1 MKARA
6 IAAAASIAAVVLV
19 AGCGGSNGSGGNSSI
34 VLYNGQHL
42 ELTRA
47 LISAF
52 ERQTG
57 ITVHVRTNDGV
68 VLADQILQE
77 GSSSPADV
85 YLTENSPELE
95 NLEEHGVLAPLS
107 RSLLQQVPG
116 RYRSPQGK
124 WVGLALRVSS
134 LAYDPKLVGA
144 AQLPKSIMDLA
155 KPEWRGKV
163 AVAPL
168 DSDFPPIVGAVIA
181 SHGEKAAAAWL
192 AGLRRNARVYQDEEA
207 VVAAVDRGDVA
218 TGIINQYYW
227 YRLRLEQGAARTH
240 SKLYYFGGNDA
251 GSVVNIAGAG
261 VLASSHHRAEAERFV
276 EFMASAAG
284 QKVMAAGDDF
294 EYPVRPGVA
303 PNSALPPLSQVPH
316 ANFGVVALGDD
327 RDASKLIASAGF
339 GS

>member
-1 MKARA
+1 M
-6 IAAAASIAAVVLV
+6 
-19 AGCGGSNGSGGNSSI
+19 
-34 VLYNGQHL
+34 
-42 ELTRA
+42 
-47 LISAF
+47 
-52 ERQTG
+52 
-57 ITVHVRTNDGV
+57 RTNDGV

-107 RSLLQQVPG
+107 KSLLQQVPA

-134 LAYDPKLVGA
+134 LAYDPRLVRA
-144 AQLPKSIMDLA
+144 AQLPKSIIDLA
-155 KPEWRGKV
+155 KPAWRGKV

-181 SHGEKAAAAWL
+181 SRGEKAAAAWL
-192 AGLRRNARVYQDEEA
+192 AGLTRNARVYQDEEA

-218 TGIINQYYW
+218 TGIVNQYYW

-240 SKLYYFGGNDA
+240 SKLYYFGGNDP
-251 GSVVNIAGAG
+251 GSVVNVAGAG

-276 EFMASAAG
+276 EFLASAAG
-284 QKVMAAGDDF
+284 QKVIAEGDDF
-294 EYPVRPGVA
+294 EYPVRAGVA
-303 PNSALPPLSQVPH
+303 PNSALPPLSNVPH
-316 ANFGVVALGDD
+316 TNFGVVALGDD

>member
-1 MKARA
+1 M
-6 IAAAASIAAVVLV
+6 
-19 AGCGGSNGSGGNSSI
+19 
-34 VLYNGQHL
+34 
-42 ELTRA
+42 
-47 LISAF
+47 
-52 ERQTG
+52 
-57 ITVHVRTNDGV
+57 
-68 VLADQILQE
+68 
-77 GSSSPADV
+77 
-85 YLTENSPELE
+85 
-95 NLEEHGVLAPLS
+95 
-107 RSLLQQVPG
+107 
-116 RYRSPQGK
+116 
-124 WVGLALRVSS
+124 
-134 LAYDPKLVGA
+134 
-144 AQLPKSIMDLA
+144 
-155 KPEWRGKV
+155 
-163 AVAPL
+163 
-168 DSDFPPIVGAVIA
+168 IA

-303 PNSALPPLSQVPH
+303 PNSALPPL
-316 ANFGVVALGDD
+316 VAGPPCELRRG
-327 RDASKLIASAGF
+327 
-339 GS
+339 GSGRRP